1 MELFLQATAAAIVTL
16 ILALTIEKQGK
27 DIAILLT
34 AAVCCMIG
42 VVAVTYF
49 SQVIGFLR
57 QLQTLG
63 NLNSTIISSL
73 LRILGIGLIT
83 ELSAMVCTDAGNS
96 ALSKALEFLGA
107 AVSLA
112 LSVPIFTELIELVQK
127 ILLKL

>member
-1 MELFLQATAAAIVTL
+1 MELFLQATAAAFVTL

-27 DIAILLT
+27 DISILLT

-49 SQVIGFLR
+49 RQVIVFLR

-127 ILLKL
+127 ILVNL

>member
-127 ILLKL
+127 ILVKL

>member
-1 MELFLQATAAAIVTL
+1 MELFLQATAAAFVTL

-49 SQVIGFLR
+49 RQVIGFLR

-96 ALSKALEFLGA
+96 ALSKALEFLGG

-127 ILLKL
+127 ILVKL